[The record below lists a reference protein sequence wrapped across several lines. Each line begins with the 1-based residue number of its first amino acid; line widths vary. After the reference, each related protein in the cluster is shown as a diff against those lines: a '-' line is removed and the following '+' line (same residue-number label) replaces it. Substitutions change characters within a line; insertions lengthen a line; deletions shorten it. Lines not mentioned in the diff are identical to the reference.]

1 MCKKVAHNNI
11 LSWVGRCVSIFMH
24 RSEEEELVAIT
35 SHHMATMLLHSAAR
49 HRCLNCSRF
58 IVHLQVVIRSFV
70 QLMVVWRVCTFAPGF
85 QVSRC
90 FQVFSAY
97 VQCDMA
103 HAQE

>member
-49 HRCLNCSRF
+49 HRCRNCSLL
-58 IVHLQVVIRSFV
+58 IVHLQVVICSFV
-70 QLMVVWRVCTFAPGF
+70 QLMVVWRVCTWFSGF
-85 QVSRC
+85 SGAFRYLVLMCSVIWSGPR
-90 FQVFSAY
+90 S
-97 VQCDMA
+97 
-103 HAQE
+103 E